1 MATGFLIKASEV
13 TMHDPLNVYTST
25 TGGVLAYLIDMGISM
40 YDASGG
46 AVTTYSTDNYI
57 DLSTITS
64 TYCSTSS
71 SYSSH
76 ANFKDQYKKDS
87 ASFLDCFLDY
97 DGTDPGV
104 AYLEI
109 NKFLITPNPSTAP
122 TTTSTFKIALRGTRP
137 HFKSG
142 IRYAASG
149 TFTMKRTPS
158 GFVSNGSDFTTWAG
172 TSYDGAGQPL
182 RYLAIACGSGGGGGG
197 TIASDS
203 ACGGG
208 GGGTAVTV
216 VHMHKNVDYTV
227 TVGAGGAGGYKGSQ
241 GAGGAGAWTTLTYS
255 GAATVGTYNLTS
267 VDQQCG
273 GGSGGAGKDG
283 SYGSGTGGGVVY
295 NKGPTVNIDYI
306 VGGAGGQG
314 DLAGSGMQGKKG
326 SDVAAKTIYCTANNR
341 ADTNASYSFS
351 AYSGGACHDGYGGG
365 GGASAMGPGG
375 EGGTPGSSSKAPGK
389 APSEGAGGGGGGATY
404 ILLTYI
410 RGGAGARGEFKL
422 YY

>member
-13 TMHDPLNVYTST
+13 TMHDPLNVYTNA
-25 TGGVLAYLIDMGISM
+25 TGGVLAYLMDIGITM
-40 YDASGG
+40 YNENGE

-76 ANFKDQYKKDS
+76 ANFKDQYKKGS

-97 DGTDPGV
+97 DGEDPGV

-137 HFKSG
+137 HFRSG
-142 IRYAASG
+142 IRYAVTG

-158 GFVSNGSDFTTWAG
+158 SFVNNGSDFTAWAG
-172 TSYDGAGQPL
+172 TSYDGAGVPL
-182 RYLAIACGSGGGGGG
+182 RYLAVACGSGGGGGG

-208 GGGTAVTV
+208 GGCTAVSI
-216 VHMHKNVDYTV
+216 VHFHKNVDHTV
-227 TVGAGGAGGYKGSQ
+227 TVASGGAGGYKGGQ
-241 GAGGAGAWTTLTYS
+241 GQGSAGNWTYIVCEGDVVVGNTTVKNTRTQAGA
-255 GAATVGTYNLTS
+255 
-267 VDQQCG
+267 QG
-273 GGSGGAGKDG
+273 GGEGRDG
-283 SYGSGTGGGVVY
+283 SYGAGKGGASAVY
-295 NKGPTVNIDYI
+295 HTTALCIDYI
-306 VGGAGGQG
+306 PGADGGQG
-314 DLAGSGMQGKKG
+314 DLAKSGKQGKKG
-326 SDVAAKTIYCTANNR
+326 GDVAAKTIYCTKNSR
-341 ADTNASYSFS
+341 ADASASYSFS

-375 EGGTPGSSSKAPGK
+375 EGGTPGKSSKAPGK
-389 APSEGAGGGGGGATY
+389 TPSGAGGGGGGATY
-404 ILLTYI
+404 IFLTYI
-410 RGGAGARGEFKL
+410 RGGAGARGEFTL

>member
-13 TMHDPLNVYTST
+13 TMHDPLLVYTNA
-25 TGGVLAYLIDMGISM
+25 TGGVLAYLMDMGISM
-40 YDASGG
+40 YNENGE

-76 ANFKDQYKKDS
+76 ANFKDQYKKGS

-97 DGTDPGV
+97 DGEDPGV

-109 NKFLITPNPSTAP
+109 NKFLITPNPSSAP
-122 TTTSTFKIALRGTRP
+122 TTTGTFKIALRGTRP
-137 HFKSG
+137 HFKTG
-142 IRYAASG
+142 ISYAVAG

-158 GFVSNGSDFTTWAG
+158 GFVNNGSAFTTWAG

-197 TIASDS
+197 TVGSDS

-208 GGGTAVTV
+208 GGCTAVSI
-216 VHMHKNVDYTV
+216 VHLHKNVDHTV
-227 TVGAGGAGGYKGSQ
+227 TVGTGGAGGYKGGQ
-241 GAGGAGAWTTLTYS
+241 GQGSAGNWTYIVCEGDVVVGNTTVTTSRTQAGA
-255 GAATVGTYNLTS
+255 
-267 VDQQCG
+267 QG
-273 GGSGGAGKDG
+273 GGEGRDG
-283 SYGSGTGGGVVY
+283 SYGVGKGGASAVHH
-295 NKGPTVNIDYI
+295 TTALCIDYI
-306 VGGAGGQG
+306 PGADGGIG
-314 DLAGSGMQGKKG
+314 DRAGSGNPGKNG
-326 SDVAAKTIYCTANNR
+326 NGVSAKTIYCTKNNR
-341 ADTNASYSFS
+341 ADDKASYSFS
-351 AYSGGACHDGYGGG
+351 AQSGGVCHDEYGGG

-375 EGGTPGSSSKAPGK
+375 DGGTPGKSSTAPGK
-389 APSEGAGGGGGGATY
+389 TPSNAGGGGGGATY
-404 ILLTYI
+404 IFLTYI